1 MNQLTKLTQQ
11 LQTLFAGMTPQARV
25 LAVLLVAAI
34 AASAGM
40 LATNYSSGSGE
51 TTFLFDGETFSE
63 EQLSRF
69 DIAFGTAGLKG
80 WERVGNRV
88 RIPAIHKTD
97 FLKAVADSNV
107 LLGGLHSQ
115 MDEALKE
122 SNFLESTRTTEAKQ
136 LSAKLG
142 SIARSLETMP
152 FVHKAFVTFD
162 EKREGFSSK
171 RPKVAS
177 IAILPRHNNPLSND
191 QSRSIMQYVQKS
203 IAGLGAADIALLD
216 LSTGQTRMGEDDPLV
231 LEQERYYQIKK
242 QQEQDLKRRAQ
253 QLLTDYGN
261 VRIEVNVEIDPT
273 LGKETSNIKYDPKPT
288 TVQSSTTKR
297 DADLQKMGPG
307 GRPGTEPN
315 ALANRSASISPTPE
329 QINKEKESTEST
341 KQVVGSTLST
351 IREAGLQTKQVSFS
365 VLLPF
370 SYYRTAYLGE
380 WLQLNPDKKSEDAPP
395 FDEATL
401 ATVKQKVEAN
411 VKSVLTAIV
420 QSSTAGEDKVPN
432 ITVSHYVDFPGEE
445 IAGPSIMTQALD
457 WLQQSWQ
464 SLMLA
469 AVALAAI
476 VSMRSFAKTVPATDN
491 RPFENGFDIPIDD
504 AIDLNLTSLTGE
516 DEDAASGGSDGSES
530 GEPPTFKTTGG
541 DLKSNLTNMV
551 RENPDAAATLLRNWI
566 GGTQS

>member
-203 IAGLGAADIALLD
+203 IAGLGL
-216 LSTGQTRMGEDDPLV
+216 R
-231 LEQERYYQIKK
+231 
-242 QQEQDLKRRAQ
+242 
-253 QLLTDYGN
+253 
-261 VRIEVNVEIDPT
+261 
-273 LGKETSNIKYDPKPT
+273 TS
-288 TVQSSTTKR
+288 R
-297 DADLQKMGPG
+297 C
-307 GRPGTEPN
+307 
-315 ALANRSASISPTPE
+315 
-329 QINKEKESTEST
+329 
-341 KQVVGSTLST
+341 
-351 IREAGLQTKQVSFS
+351 
-365 VLLPF
+365 
-370 SYYRTAYLGE
+370 
-380 WLQLNPDKKSEDAPP
+380 
-395 FDEATL
+395 
-401 ATVKQKVEAN
+401 
-411 VKSVLTAIV
+411 
-420 QSSTAGEDKVPN
+420 
-432 ITVSHYVDFPGEE
+432 
-445 IAGPSIMTQALD
+445 
-457 WLQQSWQ
+457 
-464 SLMLA
+464 
-469 AVALAAI
+469 
-476 VSMRSFAKTVPATDN
+476 
-491 RPFENGFDIPIDD
+491 
-504 AIDLNLTSLTGE
+504 
-516 DEDAASGGSDGSES
+516 
-530 GEPPTFKTTGG
+530 
-541 DLKSNLTNMV
+541 
-551 RENPDAAATLLRNWI
+551 
-566 GGTQS
+566 